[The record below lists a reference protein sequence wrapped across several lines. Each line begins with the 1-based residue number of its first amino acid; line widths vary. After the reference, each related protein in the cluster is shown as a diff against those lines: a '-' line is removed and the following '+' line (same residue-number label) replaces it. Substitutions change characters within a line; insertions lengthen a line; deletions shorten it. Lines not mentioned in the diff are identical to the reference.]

1 MKTVQDILFV
11 ARFEIFRA
19 YRTRTAMSLLVL
31 YGLGMS
37 LAVWVFSRVVYSVET
52 VLAETLQIPMKE
64 RPGSLLPKVFEME
77 DFVTF
82 MGSLPGGVDLIT
94 VIQTTP
100 VLAVVILW
108 IGLGI
113 VPFFAATTSAESIA
127 MDRTGRALRYE
138 VVRTGRFEFV
148 VGRYVGRAVL
158 TLLATLAGGMVATGV
173 GLYLM
178 DLPDPLLQFAFVA
191 VFSLKTWVYSLVY
204 LGIGLGF
211 SQITSSPAWARVLA
225 LAATVGVWIS
235 YGIVSGLIA
244 IDVYANFFSA
254 IQPLFPPYWV
264 GSFWGGAGDIA
275 VATLVCLALSLSGLF
290 AGFVWF
296 RRVDL

>member
-1 MKTVQDILFV
+1 MNTIRDILLV

-37 LAVWVFSRVVYSVET
+37 VAVWVFSKILYGIENI
-52 VLAETLQIPMKE
+52 LAETLQVPMKE
-64 RPGSLLPKVFEME
+64 RPGSLLQKVYEQE
-77 DFVTF
+77 DFATF
-82 MGSLPGGVDLIT
+82 VSSLPNGADLLT

-113 VPFFAATTSAESIA
+113 APFFAAATSAESIS

-138 VVRTGRFEFV
+138 LVRTGRFEFV
-148 VGRYVGRAVL
+148 LGRYVGRAVL
-158 TLLATLAGGMVATGV
+158 TLLATLAGGMAAAGI
-173 GLYLM
+173 GLHLL
-178 DLPDPLLQFAFVA
+178 DVPDPHLQLAFVA
-191 VFSLKTWVYSLVY
+191 VFSLKTWAYSLAYV
-204 LGIGLGF
+204 GIGLGF
-211 SQITSSPAWARVLA
+211 SQVTVSPAWARVLA
-225 LAATVGVWIS
+225 LAATVGIWIG
-235 YGIVSGLIA
+235 YGLVSAMVALDICADFCGA
-244 IDVYANFFSA
+244 IL
-254 IQPLFPPYWV
+254 PLFPPYWAS
-264 GSFWGGAGDIA
+264 SFWGSAGDVAIA
-275 VATLVCLALSLSGLF
+275 SLVSLALSLGALL